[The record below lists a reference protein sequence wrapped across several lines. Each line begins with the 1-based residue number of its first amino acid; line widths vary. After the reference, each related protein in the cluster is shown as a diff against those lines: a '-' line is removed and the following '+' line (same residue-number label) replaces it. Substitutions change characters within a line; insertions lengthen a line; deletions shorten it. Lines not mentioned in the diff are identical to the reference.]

1 MAVQNHVGLIVT
13 NLTGVA
19 GSTVINA
26 KSISWI
32 TNEDPNQAILFNFE
46 EGTNTSGAFKI
57 GTGLTVRDINVSVG
71 TIYYTSTGATAASF
85 SLFGLAQ

>member
-1 MAVQNHVGLIVT
+1 MAVKNHISLSVT

-19 GSTVINA
+19 GSTAINA

-32 TNEDPNQAILFNFE
+32 TNHDPNQAILFNFE
-46 EGTNTSGAFKI
+46 EGTDTSGAFKV
-57 GTGLTVRDINVSVG
+57 GTGATVSDINVPVT

-85 SLFGLAQ
+85 SLFGIAK